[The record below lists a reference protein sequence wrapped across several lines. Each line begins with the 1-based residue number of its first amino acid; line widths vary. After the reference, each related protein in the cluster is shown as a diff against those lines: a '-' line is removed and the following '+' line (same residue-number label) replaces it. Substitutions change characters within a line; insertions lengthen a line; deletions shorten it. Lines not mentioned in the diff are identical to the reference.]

1 MGNSFFFPG
10 IDILQLE
17 AREKAETPQRGE
29 FVREVTFPTIS
40 PNILENLRERTGVFA
55 LVYTLKVDAVT
66 EIGAKNRARAFVR
79 MKNIFEPDFI
89 SVQDVKLMRR
99 RPVTNDYEVVVE
111 VAK

>member
-17 AREKAETPQRGE
+17 VREKAETPERGE
-29 FVREVTFPTIS
+29 FVRETTFPTIS
-40 PNILENLRERTGVFA
+40 PDILENLRRKSGVYA

-66 EIGAKNRARAFVR
+66 ESGARNRARAFVR

-89 SVQDVKLMRR
+89 SVQDAKLMREG
-99 RPVTNDYEVVVE
+99 VATNDYEVVVE
-111 VAK
+111 VTK